1 MSNRVVL
8 FLFYKYIINIIS
20 RIKKKTNV
28 LHLHK
33 HGSEFNEV
41 AVIWIFHLHH
51 SPRIHS
57 TSDLF
62 ALDLYHSIS
71 TNHCKRHC
79 LLQKSFKY
87 SYSKLFNSSHNT
99 ANSSIN
105 WGHCH
110 TLLRTIKRPWQLNW
124 PWGGDI
130 ALCNP
135 RPHPRHSRA
144 ARTGWCRSQLSGSS
158 PAQVTKV
165 HDQWL
170 ITCVVL
176 IKHFTYM
183 NVFHLKLTYIS
194 YYFIVIWL
202 WASQDCNAVTFQ
214 GL

>member
-8 FLFYKYIINIIS
+8 FLFYKYIINIMS
-20 RIKKKTNV
+20 RIKKNKLMFYTYISMV
-28 LHLHK
+28 LSLMK
-33 HGSEFNEV
+33 SQWSGF
-41 AVIWIFHLHH
+41 
-51 SPRIHS
+51 S
-57 TSDLF
+57 TSTTPHGYIRPLTF
-62 ALDLYHSIS
+62 LPLTSITVLAPITAKGTASCKSHSNTLI
-71 TNHCKRHC
+71 
-79 LLQKSFKY
+79 LSF
-87 SYSKLFNSSHNT
+87 SSHNK

-183 NVFHLKLTYIS
+183 NVFNLKLTYIS

-202 WASQDCNAVTFQ
+202 CASQDCNAVTFQ